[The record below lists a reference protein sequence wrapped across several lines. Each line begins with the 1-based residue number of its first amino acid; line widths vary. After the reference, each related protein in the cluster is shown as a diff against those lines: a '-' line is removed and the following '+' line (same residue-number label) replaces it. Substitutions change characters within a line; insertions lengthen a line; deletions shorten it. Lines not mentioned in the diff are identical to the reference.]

1 MISPETML
9 LIGDNCGAKK
19 VKCLKVF
26 NFSKRSGA
34 KPMSLAVVS
43 IRKVR
48 NSKKIIKGEL
58 CKGVL
63 VRLKKPIQ
71 RDTGL
76 SISFS
81 DNSIVLVDLKH
92 IPLGS
97 RIYGPI
103 FKEFRFGEY
112 PKVLSLARTLV

>member
-1 MISPETML
+1 MVSPETIL
-9 LIGDNCGAKK
+9 FVGDNCGAKK

-26 NFSKRSGA
+26 NASKRSSV

-63 VRLKKPIQ
+63 VRLKKSIQ

-81 DNSIVLVDLKH
+81 DNSIVLVDIKN

>member
-1 MISPETML
+1 
-9 LIGDNCGAKK
+9 
-19 VKCLKVF
+19 
-26 NFSKRSGA
+26 
-34 KPMSLAVVS
+34 MSLAVVS

-48 NSKKIIKGEL
+48 NSKRIIKGEL